1 MYRRHSERAKDSPA
15 EGSYG
20 KVVLYGWRKSLCS
33 PTIGLTE
40 RGFSIT
46 EAQANHLHGCIST
59 QTKVLKFCPSRPFPP
74 SAWLPYRG
82 LSD

>member
-40 RGFSIT
+40 G
-46 EAQANHLHGCIST
+46 
-59 QTKVLKFCPSRPFPP
+59 
-74 SAWLPYRG
+74 G
-82 LSD
+82 LLYH

>member
-1 MYRRHSERAKDSPA
+1 MYRRLSKGAKDSPA

-46 EAQANHLHGCIST
+46 EARANHLHGCIST
-59 QTKVLKFCPSRPFPP
+59 QTKVLKFCPSPPFLP
-74 SAWLPYRG
+74 SPRLPYRG
-82 LSD
+82 ISD